1 MSISI
6 SLNTCFIEDIQ
17 LSINT
22 ETSVSTSWEKKLAV
36 HTFPYTNEKIIEDN
50 GWNHTELSLD
60 FDLDHSIYTT
70 DNAIRSTIKRLET
83 LLQSNKTVM
92 LNHPILG
99 KVPIVCKTFSTTVPI
114 NTNYPSF
121 SITFEIQKKDSSKVK
136 PDFVA
141 RQSLVRL
148 NLAYKNIATN
158 NLITNMSNVFT
169 LGRQALQKANNA
181 FSDLKEGAAKGLTYK
196 YDLRNKYLTPFLNEV
211 ALSNNE
217 LNQFKA
223 NLSESVS
230 KVNVFING
238 GLQLRNKILVSPLRI
253 RSFLGNFG
261 FTVGTLF
268 SLPKNIVNARFESAS
283 DVFSFVEA
291 LKQGFEDGFG
301 SNKDTV
307 LNSIQAIQQT
317 VTTMKTNE
325 SNAKIVIADQP
336 SAENDNKASL
346 LNTNKELLYTIHA
359 ATLVV
364 GIAELLRAEDESE
377 EASLSSVFSEE
388 VIDALIVT
396 ADLIVDTYQG
406 VVPEKT
412 LAISQEYANQ
422 LRAYKDEVE
431 PFLYKIKE
439 VQAYNTLITD
449 VLYNETGSLDLLEK
463 TLQLN
468 NMTLP
473 ELVNGTVK
481 IYYL

>member
-217 LNQFKA
+217 LNQ
-223 NLSESVS
+223 
-230 KVNVFING
+230 IG
-238 GLQLRNKILVSPLRI
+238 
-253 RSFLGNFG
+253 
-261 FTVGTLF
+261 
-268 SLPKNIVNARFESAS
+268 
-283 DVFSFVEA
+283 
-291 LKQGFEDGFG
+291 
-301 SNKDTV
+301 
-307 LNSIQAIQQT
+307 
-317 VTTMKTNE
+317 
-325 SNAKIVIADQP
+325 
-336 SAENDNKASL
+336 
-346 LNTNKELLYTIHA
+346 
-359 ATLVV
+359 
-364 GIAELLRAEDESE
+364 RAH
-377 EASLSSVFSEE
+377 V
-388 VIDALIVT
+388 
-396 ADLIVDTYQG
+396 
-406 VVPEKT
+406 
-412 LAISQEYANQ
+412 
-422 LRAYKDEVE
+422 
-431 PFLYKIKE
+431 
-439 VQAYNTLITD
+439 
-449 VLYNETGSLDLLEK
+449 
-463 TLQLN
+463 
-468 NMTLP
+468 
-473 ELVNGTVK
+473 
-481 IYYL
+481 